1 MKNIIIISLLLS
13 LISCADMDILT
24 DNAAVDAITQPDYVS
39 SSRAKRLDVPPDLT
53 DIETN
58 VQYGV
63 PGEAVS
69 YKDYEDAKRVGFT
82 EVKVLQNPEG
92 MEIVKSG
99 NLRWLVVNEEPAK
112 LWPHLEMFW
121 QELGFGIKVLNRR
134 TGVME
139 TEWIKSSKLKFDS
152 KKGMASRFDAWLD
165 GLSNLA
171 DRRKFRTRIENGI
184 EKNTSEIYISQ
195 RSVVGMDDEARERI
209 KRLKEGSYSTDI
221 YKIQEYIPDGEEEA
235 KKITDKLQKEM
246 NMDEYEINAEILRR
260 LMTKLGMTDLDA
272 EKVLANPIERK
283 NATLVENKR
292 GNYLSL
298 NDPYDRSW
306 RRLSLALDIIG
317 FVTEDKNRSKGIFYV
332 KYKDLELEG
341 PKKKSKGL
349 ISKLAFWDDDEEEE
363 QRKKEEEERLNNSDG
378 IEELKVIEDK
388 SLTEEIMSFWGSD
401 DEKGLGKNEKRYR
414 IRIKED
420 QNGARVFIDY
430 PNGKLNNT
438 ETAKSI
444 LKIIYEHLR

>member
-1 MKNIIIISLLLS
+1 MKNIIIIFLLPLLL
-13 LISCADMDILT
+13 SCADMDILT
-24 DNAAVDAITQPDYVS
+24 DNEIVDAITQPDYVS
-39 SSRAKRLDVPPDLT
+39 SSRAKKLDIPPDLT

-58 VQYGV
+58 TEYGV

-82 EVKVLQNPEG
+82 EVKVLENPEG

-112 LWPHLEMFW
+112 LWPHLESFW
-121 QELGFGIKVLNRR
+121 QELGFGIKTLNKR

-139 TEWIKSSKLKFDS
+139 TEWIKSSKLKFEN

-171 DRRKFRTRIENGI
+171 DRRKFRTRLENGV

-195 RSVVGMDDEARERI
+195 RSIVGMDDEAKERI
-209 KRLKEGSYSTDI
+209 KRMKEGSYSTDI
-221 YKIQEYIPDGEEEA
+221 YKIEEYIPSGEEEA
-235 KKITDKLQKEM
+235 QEITEKLQKEM

-272 EKVLANPIERK
+272 EKVLANPIEKK

-292 GNYLSL
+292 GNFLLL
-298 NDPYDRSW
+298 NDPFDRSW

-317 FVTEDKNRSKGIFYV
+317 FITEDKNRSKGIFYV
-332 KYKDLELEG
+332 KYKDLELESS
-341 PKKKSKGL
+341 KKKNKGL
-349 ISKLAFWDDDEEEE
+349 IDKLAFWEDDEEEE
-363 QRKKEEEERLNNSDG
+363 QRIKEEEERLNNSDG
-378 IEELKVIEDK
+378 SEEVDVIEDK

-420 QNGARVFIDY
+420 QKGTRVFIDY

-438 ETAKSI
+438 LTAKSI
-444 LKIIYEHLR
+444 LNIIYEHLR

>member
-1 MKNIIIISLLLS
+1 MKYIYLILLPFI
-13 LISCADMDILT
+13 LISCADFDIA
-24 DNAAVDAITQPDYVS
+24 DSEVIQAVTQPDYVS
-39 SSRAKRLDVPPDLT
+39 SSRARKLDVPPDLS
-53 DIETN
+53 DVESN
-58 VQYGV
+58 VEYGV
-63 PGEAVS
+63 PGESVS
-69 YKDYEDAKRVGFT
+69 YNSYEDAKRAGYKKV
-82 EVKVLQNPEG
+82 EVLQNPEG
-92 MEIVKSG
+92 MRIVKSG
-99 NLRWLVVNEEPAK
+99 NLRWLVINETPAK

-121 QELGFGIKVLNRR
+121 QELGFGIKILNKR

-195 RSVVGMDDEARERI
+195 RSVVGMDDEAKERI
-209 KRLKEGSYSTDI
+209 ARLKEGSYSTDM

-235 KKITDKLQKEM
+235 QEITDKLQKEM
-246 NMDEYEINAEILRR
+246 NMDEYEINAEMLRR

-272 EKVLANPIERK
+272 EKVLANPIEKK
-283 NATLVENKR
+283 NAKFVENKR
-292 GNYLSL
+292 GNYLLL

-317 FVTEDKNRSKGIFYV
+317 FITEDKNRSEGIYYV
-332 KYKDLELEG
+332 KYKDLELEE

-349 ISKLAFWDDDEEEE
+349 IDKLAFWEDDDEEE
-363 QRKKEEEERLNNSDG
+363 QRKKEEEERINNSD
-378 IEELKVIEDK
+378 EDLVVVEDK

-420 QNGARVFIDY
+420 EKGVKVFIDY

-438 ETAKSI
+438 KTAQSI

>member
-1 MKNIIIISLLLS
+1 MKYIYLILLPFI
-13 LISCADMDILT
+13 LISCADFDIA
-24 DNAAVDAITQPDYVS
+24 DSEVIQAVTQPDYVS
-39 SSRAKRLDVPPDLT
+39 SSRAKKLDVPPDLS
-53 DIETN
+53 DVESN
-58 VQYGV
+58 VEYGV
-63 PGEAVS
+63 PGESVS
-69 YKDYEDAKRVGFT
+69 YNSYEDAKRAGYKKV
-82 EVKVLQNPEG
+82 EVLQNPEG
-92 MEIVKSG
+92 MRIVKSG
-99 NLRWLVVNEEPAK
+99 NLRWLVINETPAK

-121 QELGFGIKVLNRR
+121 QELGFGIKILNKR

-195 RSVVGMDDEARERI
+195 RSVVGMDDEAKERI
-209 KRLKEGSYSTDI
+209 ARLKEGSYSTDM

-235 KKITDKLQKEM
+235 QEITDKLQKEM
-246 NMDEYEINAEILRR
+246 NMDEYEINAEMLRR

-272 EKVLANPIERK
+272 EKVLANPIEKK
-283 NATLVENKR
+283 NAKFVENKR
-292 GNYLSL
+292 GNYLLL

-317 FVTEDKNRSKGIFYV
+317 FITEDKNRSEGIYYV
-332 KYKDLELEG
+332 KYKDLELEE

-349 ISKLAFWDDDEEEE
+349 IDKLAFWEDDDEEE
-363 QRKKEEEERLNNSDG
+363 QRKKEEEERINNSD
-378 IEELKVIEDK
+378 EDLVVVEDK

-420 QNGARVFIDY
+420 EKGVKVFIDY

-438 ETAKSI
+438 KTAQSI